1 MTAGISLAMTARLLV
16 KAMPARTLAIVN
28 LCVILA
34 FASGGAYA
42 GFAGHNTKGDFGL
55 QSGTQ
60 PPPGLLIAPMY
71 YRYSGDTLRD
81 SKGDKVS
88 IDPEERGSLDANS
101 YVLGFIWTSNET
113 KILGG
118 NYGFQAYPAFTDNT
132 LEVPVLG
139 LDESVD
145 TGFADLYF
153 QPINLGWHTRQ
164 ADFIAGLGVTAPT
177 GEYEPGGSD
186 NTGLGMWSFEPFVGT
201 TVYLDEQKRW
211 SFAAT
216 AFYEL
221 HSEKKDTDIQVGD
234 ILTIEGGLG
243 KTFMDGALSIG
254 AAYYAQWK
262 MTEDDLG
269 SDNVFPSGMDLGKHR
284 VYGLGPEVTIPIVPQ
299 GKLYGF
305 INARYLW
312 EFGAR
317 SSLEGNTF
325 VLTAILPIP

>member
-1 MTAGISLAMTARLLV
+1 MTLTSRFRCKAMT
-16 KAMPARTLAIVN
+16 ARTLAIVN
-28 LCVILA
+28 LCVFLS
-34 FASGGAYA
+34 FASGGAFA

-60 PPPGLLIAPMY
+60 PPPGLLITPMY

-81 SKGDKVS
+81 SNGDKIS
-88 IDPEERGSLDANS
+88 LDPQERGSLDANA
-101 YVLGFIWTSNET
+101 YVLGFIWVSDDL

-118 NYGFQAYPAFTDNT
+118 NYSFQAFPALTDNT
-132 LEVPVLG
+132 LEVPILG
-139 LDESVD
+139 LDDSVD
-145 TGFADLYF
+145 TGFSDLYF
-153 QPINLGWHTRQ
+153 QPINLGWHTDR

-177 GEYEPGGSD
+177 GKYEPGGSD

-201 TVYLDEQKRW
+201 TVYLDEAKRW

-216 AFYEL
+216 AFYAF
-221 HSEKKDTDIQVGD
+221 HSEKKDTDVQVGN

-243 KTFMDGALSIG
+243 KTFMDGALSAG

-262 MTEDDLG
+262 MTDDDLG
-269 SDNVFPSGMDLGKHR
+269 RGNAFPVSRDLGKHE
-284 VYGLGPEVTIPIVPQ
+284 VYGLGPEVTIPIALK

-317 SSLEGNTF
+317 STLEGDTF

>member
-1 MTAGISLAMTARLLV
+1 MTITSRFRV
-16 KAMPARTLAIVN
+16 KAMTARTLAIVN
-28 LCVILA
+28 LCVFLV
-34 FASGGAYA
+34 FASDGALA

-71 YRYSGDTLRD
+71 YRYSGNTLRD
-81 SKGDKVS
+81 SRGDKIS
-88 IDPEERGSLDANS
+88 IDPDDRGSLDANA
-101 YVLGFIWTSNET
+101 YVLSFIWVSDDL

-118 NYGFQAYPAFTDNT
+118 NYSFQAFPALTDNT

-139 LDESVD
+139 LEESVN

-153 QPINLGWHTRQ
+153 QPINLGWHTDR

-177 GEYEPGGSD
+177 GEYELGGSD

-201 TVYLDEQKRW
+201 TVYLDEAKSW

-243 KTFMDGALSIG
+243 KTLMDGALSVG

-262 MTEDDLG
+262 ITEDDLG
-269 SDNVFPSGMDLGKHR
+269 RDNAFPGGRDLGKHR
-284 VYGLGPEVTIPIVPQ
+284 VYGLGPEVTIAVAPK

-305 INARYLW
+305 INARYFW

-325 VLTAILPIP
+325 VLTAMFPIP

>member
-1 MTAGISLAMTARLLV
+1 MMTVTTSLRRFLLV
-16 KAMPARTLAIVN
+16 FVRTLAIVN
-28 LCVILA
+28 LCVFLA
-34 FASGGAYA
+34 FASGGVFA

-71 YRYSGDTLRD
+71 YRYSGETLRD
-81 SKGDKVS
+81 SKGDKISV
-88 IDPEERGSLDANS
+88 DPQERSSLDANA
-101 YVLGFIWTSNET
+101 YVLGFIWVSGDL

-118 NYGFQAYPAFTDNT
+118 NYSFQAYPAFTDNT

-145 TGFADLYF
+145 TGFADFYF
-153 QPINLGWHTRQ
+153 QPINLGWHTDR
-164 ADFIAGLGVTAPT
+164 ADFLAGLGVTAPT

-201 TVYLDEQKRW
+201 TVYLDEAKSW

-216 AFYEL
+216 AFYAL

-243 KTFMDGALSIG
+243 KTFMDGALSVG

-262 MTEDDLG
+262 MTEDELG
-269 SDNVFPSGMDLGKHR
+269 RDNAFPGSRGLGKHR
-284 VYGLGPEVTIPIVPQ
+284 VYGVGPEVTIPIALK

-317 SSLEGNTF
+317 STLEGNTF
-325 VLTAILPIP
+325 VLTAILPVP